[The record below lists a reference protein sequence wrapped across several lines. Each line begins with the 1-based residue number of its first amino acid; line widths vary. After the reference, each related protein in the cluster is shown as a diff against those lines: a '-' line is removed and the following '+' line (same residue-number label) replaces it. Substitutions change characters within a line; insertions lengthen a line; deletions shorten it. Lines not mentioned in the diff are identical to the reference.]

1 MPSKGDIKTSLASY
15 IRPRKLYQTMCLID
29 ELFREVILHKLEK
42 ELVGEYKW
50 LKMF

>member
-1 MPSKGDIKTSLASY
+1 WE
-15 IRPRKLYQTMCLID
+15 KLDWIEIQID